1 MRKIIDWFKN
11 YWYYYKVQVL
21 IAAFV
26 LVVVIVCVVQC
37 SSQEKFDVY
46 ITYAG
51 PDNISSQIDDV
62 RSAIRSVYTSKEEKE
77 ARGISVRD
85 LIWVN
90 DGLAAQYV
98 RDGIYYDPSVNV
110 NNEKLLYNEAASGN
124 SFIYIIDRQQYE
136 KLKAS
141 GVFAPLSE
149 IFGTSVPDTAIDE
162 YGIDFKSTGFA
173 GYFDCFKEWNGDLVL
188 CLRSGTL
195 AESLINRVRGSK
207 AYKRSYDLHKMIFA
221 DIVRFKVD

>member
-1 MRKIIDWFKN
+1 MS
-11 YWYYYKVQVL
+11 YKSPIEIWCDDFVHN
-21 IAAFV
+21 IAM
-26 LVVVIVCVVQC
+26 
-37 SSQEKFDVY
+37 
-46 ITYAG
+46 
-51 PDNISSQIDDV
+51 QIRENNEMQIMAQINQHV
-62 RSAIRSVYTSKEEKE
+62 SVDKEE
-77 ARGISVRD
+77 
-85 LIWVN
+85 LIKALN
-90 DGLAAQYV
+90 Y
-98 RDGIYYDPSVNV
+98 
-110 NNEKLLYNEAASGN
+110 
-124 SFIYIIDRQQYE
+124 DRQQYE

-141 GVFAPLSE
+141 GIFAPLSE